1 MYQQESS
8 LARESS
14 AAHLKANTD
23 HRCWALRLIRKV
35 SWTDPDPDTNPDLI
49 RSLCMYVIM
58 LVTRYHD
65 IHVIVLPAEFIN
77 HPTRRLDQTTN
88 S

>member
-8 LARESS
+8 LASERS

-35 SWTDPDPDTNPDLI
+35 SWTDPDPDTDLDLI
-49 RSLCMYVIM
+49 RSPCMYVIM
-58 LVTRYHD
+58 LL
-65 IHVIVLPAEFIN
+65 IVLPAEFIN
-77 HPTRRLDQTTN
+77 HPTRRLDQTIN
-88 S
+88 SD